1 MKTTPLTQPALT
13 QAEQF
18 ALPNTETADLA
29 PAVMEPESEQ
39 DVEMGKQLTEQ
50 CQCYAQGE
58 QDQKMRGLFL
68 GAMGLKLRAHIANVS
83 SRGHVRTGGKNAA
96 GTGIK
101 GWLERYAPEVTRSN
115 LYDWMAIAEG
125 VQSHFRLDATVD
137 LKALMSSNE
146 TELAPKLAKTADRI
160 RKYLEGKSRTQLQLA
175 FGNRTTGGKRER
187 DPDAAP
193 EPLDPVEMSVGI
205 WTPLLK
211 QLAEKGLDERSWM
224 HLPEE
229 MLARLDGLL
238 LDITK
243 ARKGAK

>member
-1 MKTTPLTQPALT
+1 MKPKTLTLT

-18 ALPNTETADLA
+18 PLPNTETADLA

-68 GAMGLKLRAHIANVS
+68 GAMGLKLRSHLNVS
-83 SRGHVRTGGKNAA
+83 ARGQIAQRGHTSKGQGL
-96 GTGIK
+96 K
-101 GWLERYAPEVTRSN
+101 GWLERYAPDVLRSA

-125 VQSHFRLDATVD
+125 VQNHFRLDATVD

-146 TELAPKLAKTADRI
+146 AELAPKLAKTADRI

-187 DPDAAP
+187 DAAP
-193 EPLDPVEMSVGI
+193 ERLDPVEMSVGI

-211 QLAEKGLDERSWM
+211 QLAEEGLEERSWM

>member
-1 MKTTPLTQPALT
+1 MKPKTLTLT

-18 ALPNTETADLA
+18 PLPNTETADLA

-68 GAMGLKLRAHIANVS
+68 GAMGLQLRSHLVVS
-83 SRGHVRTGGKNAA
+83 ARRHNSATRGPTTKGG
-96 GTGIK
+96 GLK
-101 GWLERYAPEVTRSN
+101 GWLESYAPTVRRDA

-187 DPDAAP
+187 DAAP
-193 EPLDPVEMSVGI
+193 ERLDPVEMSVGI

-211 QLAEKGLDERSWM
+211 QLAEEGLEERSWM